1 MSDAAAG
8 TEQVRIAL
16 TRVCLRSGSV
26 LVPQRARDRIPAE
39 GELLGWDADADEV
52 HELRYQD
59 GRIAGLGPF
68 FAARSLHVNDAL
80 LLRPRPDGHLVLA
93 AHARGATARANAAP
107 VRYADAPGSTGH
119 RDERVLGGSERT
131 GSQRSGGDDGRT
143 ASREGASETGAPDAE
158 PAPEVRDGAS
168 PESLARARRAFAELG
183 FDVTVGRGG
192 TLRIEGGH
200 GRSRVRALVRVLD
213 EGTAPD
219 WSALLQAVRDGP
231 TERLALVGAANDLT
245 ALERPARGARAT
257 LWSWDGLARAKRA
270 TERVPVGPL
279 DLADAFDEG
288 GLHAHGIERFEAR
301 IGERLSA
308 QEAFATVATRLAALH
323 APTVVRVEDL
333 ALDDLLGREVAAREL
348 ERTAEPPL
356 QWTRRVAPGEYALLY
371 DVATGLTRL
380 STFADG
386 LLRDLPD
393 PVRPRV
399 QGTASDAHL
408 QDAPRGGAHPDDAA
422 REGARRDDDGR
433 EVAAPRTKASVGH

>member
-1 MSDAAAG
+1 MNEAAAG

-26 LVPQRARDRIPAE
+26 MVPPRARDRLPGE
-39 GELLGWDADADEV
+39 GELLGWDADADAV
-52 HELRYQD
+52 HELRYD
-59 GRIAGLGPF
+59 GGRIAGLGPF
-68 FAARSLHVNDAL
+68 FASRALHVNDAL

-93 AHARGATARANAAP
+93 AHARGGAGRPNAAP
-107 VRYADAPGSTGH
+107 VRYAG
-119 RDERVLGGSERT
+119 
-131 GSQRSGGDDGRT
+131 
-143 ASREGASETGAPDAE
+143 ASGASEPASALGAPEPGGTHDRAPAAASAATPHTSEGTPPDAS
-158 PAPEVRDGAS
+158 PEVRDGAS
-168 PESLARARRAFAELG
+168 PESLARARRAFGDLG

-213 EGTAPD
+213 DGTTPD

-231 TERLALVGAANDLT
+231 TDRLALVGTARDLA